1 MARPKRDRWHLMDI
15 AHDLAYEWWMAAE
28 SANRLDTLRLD
39 ENKRWE
45 TNTAFEAFLVH
56 GRNLR
61 DFFLESFNPD
71 DVIVEDFLGS
81 SISVEIP
88 KLDSVAIDIWITK
101 KVLHLSHSRLTLPHG
116 WRHRHLM
123 EEIDGAMRSFVAAL
137 QVTEEVV
144 AGTGFLW
151 APVVITLADWLCAC
165 GTPLNMPKEAAS
177 FTTLE
182 LKTNFLGSAKSG
194 QRVAGCARPVHVGR
208 TTQVWDV
215 AVTNESTGRTIALF
229 RCTQMI
235 LYPRA

>member
-71 DVIVEDFLGS
+71 DVIAEDFLGS

-101 KVLHLSHSRLTLPHG
+101 KVLHLSHSRLSLPRG

-137 QVTEEVV
+137 RATDPE
-144 AGTGFLW
+144 
-151 APVVITLADWLCAC
+151 LADIVTAQRNTVTQD
-165 GTPLNMPKEAAS
+165 GVIDRPDRPLPS
-177 FTTLE
+177 QTL
-182 LKTNFLGSAKSG
+182 
-194 QRVAGCARPVHVGR
+194 H
-208 TTQVWDV
+208 
-215 AVTNESTGRTIALF
+215 
-229 RCTQMI
+229 
-235 LYPRA
+235 PRATLPIGET